1 MTSEHSLNQSELLN
15 PKRQIKR
22 SFGQASKRYDYAA
35 QLQKRCAYQLLK
47 ELDLILP
54 HLPSGDVIEI
64 GCGTG
69 FLTQG
74 LVDRMGDRPLIIT
87 DLSEAMLTAC
97 QSQISLNRPS
107 THIQFEALDGELW
120 QPIREKY
127 SLIISSFAVQ
137 WFQQLE
143 AALERWISALKP
155 GGAILISF
163 PTCHSFP
170 EWKAA
175 CQQLGLPFTANPL
188 PDPGAIAQAVAH
200 SPVQI
205 HYWQESIGVPFKSS
219 LDFFRNLK
227 QIGAGTSIF
236 QKQLSVLEF
245 KQLINTLDRPESFST
260 KNLFI
265 EAPATANSSVCIHYE
280 VAYFTIFLK

>member
-1 MTSEHSLNQSELLN
+1 MTPEHFLNQSELLN
-15 PKRQIKR
+15 PKQQIKQA
-22 SFGQASKRYDYAA
+22 FGQAAKQYDYAA

-54 HLPSGDVIEI
+54 QLPSGDVIEI

-74 LVDRMGDRPLIIT
+74 LVDRMGDRPLMIT

-97 QSQISLNRPS
+97 QSQISVNQPS
-107 THIQFEALDGELW
+107 THVQFETLDGELW
-120 QPIREKY
+120 QPIPEKY
-127 SLIISSFAVQ
+127 ALIISSFVVQ

-143 AALERWISALKP
+143 STLERWISALKP

-188 PDPGAIAQAVAH
+188 PDPGAIAQAVSD
-200 SPVQI
+200 SPVQVR
-205 HYWQESIGVPFKSS
+205 YWQESIGVPFASS

-227 QIGAGTSIF
+227 QVGAGTSVF
-236 QKQLSVLEF
+236 QKQLSVSEF
-245 KQLINTLDRPESFST
+245 KQLVNTLDRPESLSA

-265 EAPATANSSVCIHYE
+265 EDSAIANSPVFIHYD
-280 VAYFTIFLK
+280 VAYFRIFLK